1 LFEENKIKLR
11 VTHNDTK
18 SNNIMID
25 IETGEP
31 LAVIDLDTVMPGFAA
46 YDFGDAIRSAAAT
59 APEDEKDLDKMR
71 MDFDMFK
78 SFTQGFI
85 PPLKAILSQTELET
99 LPYGALI
106 MTYELV
112 IRFMTDYLNGD
123 TYFKTE
129 YSEHNL
135 DRTKAQIALFESME
149 KQLPQMLLLV
159 KEINAARL

>member
-1 LFEENKIKLR
+1 
-11 VTHNDTK
+11 
-18 SNNIMID
+18 
-25 IETGEP
+25 
-31 LAVIDLDTVMPGFAA
+31 
-46 YDFGDAIRSAAAT
+46 
-59 APEDEKDLDKMR
+59 